1 MLNLIK
7 PVLFV
12 LVLFFNLKISSIFVM
27 NVIILNVSLFI
38 TNEEFIKSKIKL
50 KKYNQE
56 WKKYSARKYVG
67 DCSYLF

>member
-56 WKKYSARKYVG
+56 WKKYSARKY
-67 DCSYLF
+67 L

>member
-12 LVLFFNLKISSIFVM
+12 LVLFFNIKISSIFVM

-56 WKKYSARKYVG
+56 
-67 DCSYLF
+67 

>member
-7 PVLFV
+7 PALKV
-12 LVLFFNLKISSIFVM
+12 LVLFFNLKISSIFIM
-27 NVIILNVSLFI
+27 NVIISNVSLFI

-56 WKKYSARKYVG
+56 WKKY
-67 DCSYLF
+67 

>member
-7 PVLFV
+7 SVLFV
-12 LVLFFNLKISSIFVM
+12 PVLFFNIKISSIFVM

-56 WKKYSARKYVG
+56 WKK
-67 DCSYLF
+67 